1 MYFVCGIYVFV
12 CYFFSFV
19 LNCRFEVVFFY
30 WIPRRFEATGLGS
43 TLLRSFLFYFIFLF
57 SSIAFFFWFG
67 FVVLFFYR
75 GGGIFFV
82 FFSLRSYRALLWT
95 SFLCFILF
103 FFLRI
108 PFAVG
113 IARLSGRSVHP
124 TQLKCFFFPTE
135 LYRILTSSTFSLFLM
150 VSSSN

>member
-19 LNCRFEVVFFY
+19 LNCRFEVVYFY

-67 FVVLFFYR
+67 FVVLFFIEAEAFFCFFFVALLSRSSLDFLSLFY
-75 GGGIFFV
+75 FV
-82 FFSLRSYRALLWT
+82 FFPSNSFRRWDRAVERSLRSSHA
-95 SFLCFILF
+95 IEM
-103 FFLRI
+103 
-108 PFAVG
+108 
-113 IARLSGRSVHP
+113 
-124 TQLKCFFFPTE
+124 FFFP
-135 LYRILTSSTFSLFLM
+135 YRVVPNF
-150 VSSSN
+150 N